1 MSAAAHD
8 AGSSESSSGYE
19 DGLGRRVLAIDR
31 ESGEMRERLRLRPEL
46 TAFARA
52 LEERLPIVAAL
63 EDERFA
69 RPRLIVPEPDGR
81 LSVLSDF
88 VPGRRLCDIL
98 DVAGDHGIVAGL
110 DAGLGLLLE
119 LLPALSR
126 LHDAGIAHGAIG
138 PGRIM
143 VTTDGKVVLTDAIYA
158 EALERLQLTRRRLW
172 SEFRLAFPSTA
183 GSPRFDKAADLT
195 QAGLTAAALILGRPL
210 RSDEYPDGL
219 PDLRQEISEIASIRA
234 SKAFADGLDRFFG
247 GTLPLAARKTALA
260 SADEAAIDIRKLL
273 RKEVGITTCRAAM
286 IDFFQQVDAAE
297 RERAEESTVE
307 FARLEAQRIEVERF
321 EADARARVREETD
334 RRAREEARE
343 EAERLEREEAE
354 RLAREEAER
363 QVREE
368 AEQRARDEAERRA
381 REEAER
387 KAREEA
393 ERRKREEAER
403 KAREEAERRARE
415 EAERRLREEA
425 ERKAREEAERK
436 AREEAER
443 RKREEAERKA
453 REEAERRAREEAER
467 KAREE
472 AERKAREEAERRKR
486 EEAERKAREE
496 AERKAREEAE
506 RKAREE
512 AERRAREEAE
522 RKAREEAERRA
533 REEAER
539 RAREE
544 AERKA
549 REEAE
554 RKAREEAERK
564 AREEAERKAREA
576 AERKAREEAERKA
589 REEAERK
596 AREEAERRIREEAER
611 KAREAAERKAREE
624 AERKAREEAERRA
637 REEAERQA
645 REEAV
650 RREREEAERKARE
663 EAERKAR
670 EIAERKAREEAER
683 IERARLEAE
692 RAERE
697 RIEAEHRE
705 RERAEQE
712 TRDRIERARQ
722 EAERTERDRIERE
735 RAERERSDRRQAEW
749 RERDRVE
756 TERRERERADREA
769 RERDERDRV
778 AGAAPA
784 GGWLIPPDR
793 AAAFEPI
800 VSDEPPPQPVPHASA
815 YPIYAPSAETQ
826 SWTPELE
833 PPPAIEIAPVAAPT
847 PQHSTIKLQE
857 PKPSKGIRLKDEPS
871 GVTQAPSPRAA
882 SRHEPLSLSAAGAY
896 EPFSAK
902 EETREIPWKLIAAG
916 LVIIAGAFGILKGYP
931 SSSDNPK
938 PPATKAPAAQP
949 TPAPAPAPPPV
960 AANQTR
966 VTVTSDPAG
975 LRVTIDGKAVGATPL
990 TLDKITPGKHV
1001 MTLQGAGGTMKK
1013 NITVV
1018 QGQTLA
1024 VDVPVFSGFA
1034 ELSVPF
1040 VAEVSEN
1047 GKLLGTSDSQIILGP
1062 GRHLLHLQNKD
1073 LNYNSVQTVD
1083 IEPGESTR
1091 VTVDPRGSANINAV
1105 PWAEVFID
1113 GQKAGETPLANVSI
1127 RLGVREVILRNPQF
1141 PERRIVTTVKSGV
1154 PVTIAIDFNKDR

>member
-46 TAFARA
+46 TAFAKA
-52 LEERLPIVAAL
+52 LQERLPLVEAL
-63 EDERFA
+63 EDELFA

-126 LHDAGIAHGAIG
+126 LHDAGIVHGAIG

-143 VTTDGKVVLTDAIYA
+143 VTTAGQVVLTDAIYA

-172 SEFRLAFPSTA
+172 AELRLAFPSTA

-195 QAGLTAAALILGRPL
+195 QAALSAAALILGRPL
-210 RSDEYPDGL
+210 RDDEYPDGL
-219 PDLRQEISEIASIRA
+219 SDLRQEIAEIASIRA

-247 GTLPLAARKTALA
+247 GALPLASRRTALA

-273 RKEVGITTCRAAM
+273 RKEVGITTCRSAM

-297 RERAEESTVE
+297 RERAEASAVE

-321 EADARARVREETD
+321 EGEARARAREDAD
-334 RRAREEARE
+334 RRAREEAE
-343 EAERLEREEAE
+343 QQAREEAE
-354 RLAREEAER
+354 RLAREETER
-363 QVREE
+363 QIREE
-368 AEQRARDEAERRA
+368 AERQAREEAERRAREEAERKAREEAERKAREEAERKAREEAERKAREEAERRAREEAERKAREEAERKAREEAERKAREEAARKAREEAERRAREEAERKA

-415 EAERRLREEA
+415 EAER
-425 ERKAREEAERK
+425 KAREEAERK

-443 RKREEAERKA
+443 RAREEAERKIREEAERKA

-512 AERRAREEAE
+512 AER
-522 RKAREEAERRA
+522 KAREEAERRA

-539 RAREE
+539 KIREE

-554 RKAREEAERK
+554 RQARAEAERKAREEAERRARAEAERQ

-576 AERKAREEAERKA
+576 AERKAREEAER
-589 REEAERK
+589 
-596 AREEAERRIREEAER
+596 
-611 KAREAAERKAREE
+611 
-624 AERKAREEAERRA
+624 
-637 REEAERQA
+637 
-645 REEAV
+645 
-650 RREREEAERKARE
+650 
-663 EAERKAR
+663 
-670 EIAERKAREEAER
+670 

-692 RAERE
+692 RVERE
-697 RIEAEHRE
+697 RIEAERRE

-712 TRDRIERARQ
+712 TADRIERARQ
-722 EAERTERDRIERE
+722 GAERAERERIERE
-735 RAERERSDRRQAEW
+735 RADRERADRRQAEW
-749 RERDRVE
+749 RERDRIE
-756 TERRERERADREA
+756 TERRDRERAEREERERAA
-769 RERDERDRV
+769 
-778 AGAAPA
+778 AAAPSS
-784 GGWLIPPDR
+784 GWLIPPDR
-793 AAAFEPI
+793 AAAFEPA
-800 VSDEPPPQPVPHASA
+800 VHDEPPPQQSASA

-826 SWTPELE
+826 SWTPEFE
-833 PPPAIEIAPVAAPT
+833 PPPAIEIAPVAAST
-847 PQHSTIKLQE
+847 PQPQATIKLQE
-857 PKPSKGIRLKDEPS
+857 PRSSKGGIRLKEDS
-871 GVTQAPSPRAA
+871 GISQAPSPRAA
-882 SRHEPLSLSAAGAY
+882 SRHEPLSLSAEGAY

-916 LVIIAGAFGILKGYP
+916 LVVIAGTFGIMKGYP
-931 SSSDNPK
+931 GSSDTPK
-938 PPATKAPAAQP
+938 PAVGKAPAAQP
-949 TPAPAPAPPPV
+949 AQAPAQQPPPV

-966 VTVTSDPAG
+966 VSVTSDPPG
-975 LRVTIDGKAVGATPL
+975 LRVTIDGKAVGGTPV
-990 TLDKITPGKHV
+990 TLDKIAAGKHV
-1001 MTLQGAGGTMKK
+1001 LTLQGSGGTLKK
-1013 NITVV
+1013 TITVV
-1018 QGQTLA
+1018 QGQTLV

-1047 GKLLGTSDSQIILGP
+1047 GKLLGTSEGQIILGP

-1091 VTVDPRGSANINAV
+1091 VTVDPRGSANINAA
-1105 PWAEVFID
+1105 PWAEVIID
-1113 GQKAGETPLANVSI
+1113 GQKAGETPLANVPI
-1127 RLGVREVILRNPQF
+1127 RLGVREIIFRNPQF

-1154 PVTIAIDFNKDR
+1154 PVTISVDFNKDK